1 MKCVVEFKDEYK
13 DDIARCASL
22 GVMVSKHPNFNL
34 SNEIGIF
41 VNTNKILKSQY
52 KFYVSL
58 DSKNNPNGAICIDK
72 QGDVLLLATAKSET
86 EDSLTKLLQK
96 CDELL
101 AQKKYGSIIARVDVK
116 FILSFN
122 DAGYK
127 TIKFLEDETSQFK
140 FLVKKV
146 LKN

>member
-1 MKCVVEFKDEYK
+1 M
-13 DDIARCASL
+13 
-22 GVMVSKHPNFNL
+22 H
-34 SNEIGIF
+34 
-41 VNTNKILKSQY
+41 
-52 KFYVSL
+52 
-58 DSKNNPNGAICIDK
+58 DK

-101 AQKKYGSIIARVDVK
+101 AQKKYDSIIARVDVK